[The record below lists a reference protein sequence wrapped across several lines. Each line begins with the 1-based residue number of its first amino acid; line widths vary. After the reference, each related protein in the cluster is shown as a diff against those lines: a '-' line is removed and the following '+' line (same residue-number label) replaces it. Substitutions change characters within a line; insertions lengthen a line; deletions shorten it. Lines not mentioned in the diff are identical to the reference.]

1 MISVA
6 EKKRILV
13 IDDEEE
19 ICQFTK
25 SVLEKTGR
33 FEVNYTTKSQEGIAL
48 AKSFHPD
55 LVLLDVF
62 MPEMDGGDVAA
73 ALAQDK
79 ATKDIRIV
87 FLTALALKSE
97 VEESAGEIAGH
108 PFIAKPVTSDE
119 LITRIDLQLRK

>member
-1 MISVA
+1 MA
-6 EKKRILV
+6 DKKKILV
-13 IDDEEE
+13 IDDEED

-33 FEVNYTTKSQEGIAL
+33 FEVNCTTKSQEGLAL

-62 MPEMDGGDVAA
+62 MLEMDGGDIAA

-79 ATKDIRIV
+79 ATKDIRVV

-97 VEESAGEIAGH
+97 VEEGAGEIAGH

-119 LITRIDLQLRK
+119 LIMRIDLLLR